1 MVWRFFVQVCF
12 PSVCMY
18 LCQCDNC
25 DLLIFPVLKH
35 ISNKGSWDL
44 TWYVMYAQ
52 TRLHTIFSFQ
62 TLLAYTWSLTS
73 TCNLSY
79 NFQTSFYMG
88 NFAHPCQILLDSKF
102 LQLHGICRR
111 FGLAKMLS
119 KDDLASSV
127 STDIVTAV
135 PSGTMLLHES
145 DCCLFALC
153 CGCSAHCGK
162 CDFDVNGR
170 LLALRITCVLSSF
183 QTSRKSSNLTSG
195 HVVSCFSL
203 SGFHPSN
210 MLFWNWWSWEDLEF
224 LPDMQIS
231 WSTHLVF
238 TLWMEDA
245 YHMINQRMTS
255 GSLLDDFAE

>member
-1 MVWRFFVQVCF
+1 
-12 PSVCMY
+12 
-18 LCQCDNC
+18 
-25 DLLIFPVLKH
+25 
-35 ISNKGSWDL
+35 
-44 TWYVMYAQ
+44 
-52 TRLHTIFSFQ
+52 
-62 TLLAYTWSLTS
+62 
-73 TCNLSY
+73 
-79 NFQTSFYMG
+79 
-88 NFAHPCQILLDSKF
+88 
-102 LQLHGICRR
+102 
-111 FGLAKMLS
+111 MLS

-203 SGFHPSN
+203 SEHWPTVG
-210 MLFWNWWSWEDLEF
+210 W
-224 LPDMQIS
+224 
-231 WSTHLVF
+231 F
-238 TLWMEDA
+238 TNLTAVSSSFMNSRNPAD
-245 YHMINQRMTS
+245 YNHY
-255 GSLLDDFAE
+255 